1 MSEQPQEIEMEESI
15 NYIHYIVEVVSET
28 VTTTTVVVDEQKV
41 EITTVEDETRW
52 AQPASLRL
60 SKDSNDNEDE
70 KSIYY
75 SNLIIK

>member
-52 AQPASLRL
+52 AQHASLRL
-60 SKDSNDNEDE
+60 SKDSNVNEDE

-75 SNLIIK
+75 LNLIIK